1 MLFDT
6 HSHLSY
12 APLDQ
17 DEGWVFTRLHDV
29 WVGHT
34 MQIGC
39 DVVSSL
45 SAITLAQK
53 YPWHYA
59 SVGLHPVEAQSI
71 HAKYEISKN
80 QEQLKSLIEENRSYV
95 RAIGETGLD
104 NYHLPDTNIEEAQQA
119 QETWFRLQ
127 IELAQHYKLPL
138 VIHTRDARER
148 TYDILSEI
156 VSNQYSNIPAIVMHC
171 YSEDIVFAQRLLSIL
186 WNRVYFAFG
195 GILTYRS
202 RNEAIQEAAIQIPIP
217 QILLETDA
225 PFLAPYLA
233 RKNGAKYN
241 ESSYIGEVLDKL
253 AELRNEPRDIL
264 EEVIY
269 NNSIR
274 IFCPEHAHE

>member
-17 DEGWVFTRLHDV
+17 DESGVFARLYEAWVTR
-29 WVGHT
+29 T

-39 DVVSSL
+39 DVESSL
-45 SAITLAQK
+45 AAIMLAKK
-53 YPWHYA
+53 YRGHYA
-59 SVGLHPVEAQSI
+59 SVGLHPVDAQSI
-71 HAKYEISKN
+71 HDEYERRKA
-80 QEQLKSLIEENRSYV
+80 QEQLKGLIESHSDVV

-127 IELAQHYKLPL
+127 IEWAQQYHLPL
-138 VIHTRDARER
+138 VIHTRDAKER

-156 VSNQYSNIPAIVMHC
+156 VLRNFSQIPAIVMHC
-171 YSEDIVFAQRLLSIL
+171 YSEDYQFAQSLIDLFGDK
-186 WNRVYFAFG
+186 VYFAFG
-195 GILTYRS
+195 GVLTYRS
-202 RNEAIQEAAIQIPIP
+202 RNEAIQEAAVKLPIS

-225 PFLAPYLA
+225 PFLTPYTA
-233 RKNGAKYN
+233 RKNGAKHN

-253 AELRNEPRDIL
+253 AELRNESREAL

-274 IFCPEHAHE
+274 IFCPENAHS

>member
-1 MLFDT
+1 
-6 HSHLSY
+6 
-12 APLDQ
+12 
-17 DEGWVFTRLHDV
+17 
-29 WVGHT
+29 

-39 DVVSSL
+39 DVASSL
-45 SAITLAQK
+45 SAIALAQK
-53 YPWHYA
+53 YPGHYA

-156 VSNQYSNIPAIVMHC
+156 VSNQYNNIPAIVMHC
-171 YSEDIVFAQRLLSIL
+171 YSEDIGFARRLLSIL
-186 WNRVYFAFG
+186 
-195 GILTYRS
+195 
-202 RNEAIQEAAIQIPIP
+202 
-217 QILLETDA
+217 
-225 PFLAPYLA
+225 
-233 RKNGAKYN
+233 
-241 ESSYIGEVLDKL
+241 
-253 AELRNEPRDIL
+253 
-264 EEVIY
+264 
-269 NNSIR
+269 
-274 IFCPEHAHE
+274 

>member
-17 DEGWVFTRLHDV
+17 DEGGVFARLHEA
-29 WVGHT
+29 WVTRT

-39 DVVSSL
+39 DVESSL
-45 SAITLAQK
+45 TAITLAKK
-53 YPWHYA
+53 YRGHYA
-59 SVGLHPVEAQSI
+59 SVGLHPVDAQSI
-71 HAKYEISKN
+71 HDEYERDKV
-80 QEQLKSLIEENRSYV
+80 QEQLKHLIGSHSDVV

-127 IELAQHYKLPL
+127 IELAQEYHLPL

-156 VSNQYSNIPAIVMHC
+156 VSNQYNNIPAIVMHC
-171 YSEDIVFAQRLLSIL
+171 YSEDIGFARRLLSIL
-186 WNRVYFAFG
+186 WDQVYFAFW

-202 RNEAIQEAAIQIPIP
+202 HNEAIQEAAIQIPIS

-225 PFLAPYLA
+225 PFLTPYIA
-233 RKNGAKYN
+233 RKNGAKHN
-241 ESSYIGEVLDKL
+241 ESCYIGEVLDKL
-253 AELRNEPRDIL
+253 AELRNESRDML

>member
-12 APLDQ
+12 TPLDQ
-17 DEGWVFTRLHDV
+17 DEEGIFSRLRENGV
-29 WVGHT
+29 VHT

-39 DVVSSL
+39 DIESSV
-45 SAITLAQK
+45 SAIKLARK
-53 YPWHYA
+53 YSGYYA
-59 SVGLHPVEAQSI
+59 SVGLHPVDAQSI
-71 HAKYEISKN
+71 KTEYEMSKN
-80 QEQLKSLIEENRSYV
+80 QEQLRELIESNSDIV

-104 NYHLPDTNIEEAQQA
+104 NYHLPDTNTSEAQQT
-119 QETWFRLQ
+119 QETWFRTQ
-127 IELAQHYKLPL
+127 IVFAQEYRLPL
-138 VIHTRDARER
+138 IIHTRDAKDR

-156 VSNQYSNIPAIVMHC
+156 ISLGYRDIPAIVMHC
-171 YSEDIVFAQRLLSIL
+171 YSEDYQFAQSLIDIFGDK
-186 WNRVYFAFG
+186 VYFAFG

-202 RNEAIQEAAIQIPIP
+202 RNEAIQDAAIKLPMS

-225 PFLAPYLA
+225 PFLTPYLA
-233 RKNGAKYN
+233 RKNWAKHN

-253 AELRNEPRDIL
+253 AQLRNEPRGIL

-274 IFCPEHAHE
+274 IFCPEHAHQ

>member
-12 APLDQ
+12 VPLDQ
-17 DEGWVFTRLHDV
+17 DESGVFTRLHDV

-34 MQIGC
+34 IQIGC
-39 DVVSSL
+39 DVESSL
-45 SAITLAQK
+45 TAITLAKK
-53 YPWHYA
+53 YRGHYA
-59 SVGLHPVEAQSI
+59 SVGLHPVDAQSI
-71 HAKYEISKN
+71 HDEYERDKV
-80 QEQLKSLIEENRSYV
+80 QEQLKHLIGSHSDVV

-127 IELAQHYKLPL
+127 IELAQEYHLPL

-171 YSEDIVFAQRLLSIL
+171 YSEDISFAQRLLSIL

-202 RNEAIQEAAIQIPIP
+202 RNEVIQEAATQIPIS

-225 PFLAPYLA
+225 PFLTPYLA
-233 RKNGAKYN
+233 RKNGAKHN

-253 AELRNEPRDIL
+253 AELRNEPRDML

-274 IFCPEHAHE
+274 IFCPEHAHQ